1 MRGCDLDL
9 EGSMSKMVY
18 IKNYWRPEGGEKE
31 GKIYW
36 TLEEKNIPNI
46 PRFYCGNDVCHEV
59 RRNNIVQKWRNKPEQ
74 VHRNNVSQ
82 EACEAVPQPKT
93 YSVIHYRMALD

>member
-1 MRGCDLDL
+1 
-9 EGSMSKMVY
+9 MSKMVY

-59 RRNNIVQKWRNKPEQ
+59 RRNNIVQEWRNKPEQ